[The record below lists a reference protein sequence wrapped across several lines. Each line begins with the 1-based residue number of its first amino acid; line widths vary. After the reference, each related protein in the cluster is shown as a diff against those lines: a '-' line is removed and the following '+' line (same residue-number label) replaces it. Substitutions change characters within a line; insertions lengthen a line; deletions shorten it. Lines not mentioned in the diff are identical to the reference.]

1 VGLLFSTEV
10 KKMRKVYLI
19 LMLTFS
25 AFSLAQENGKISG
38 RVIDARTKEPL
49 SGVNV
54 VLIGRGT
61 GSASDEEGKFFIDG
75 LSGMSRKLKPTSLL
89 KMSNRFI

>member
-1 VGLLFSTEV
+1 
-10 KKMRKVYLI
+10 MRKVYLI

-49 SGVNV
+49 AGVNV

-61 GSASDEEGKFFIDG
+61 GSASDVEGKFLIDG
-75 LSGMSRKLKPTSLL
+75 LANGSYQLEVSYIGYVTEIKTDIIVK
-89 KMSNRFI
+89 NV